1 MALEEPNY
9 VKEVLKSQWNL
20 AFIGIM
26 FLLMVFSGF
35 FLAFGALMLA
45 GEIFALIIAQLP
57 QVQHYYRL
65 KQQIDGQEDLAEKS
79 REIAQ
84 KLPPQYSQDFLG
96 VEQICDDIEAKFQD
110 SDASDNF
117 LLRDLIT
124 KLGSF
129 RFEYARMLNAHFITS
144 TKDVN
149 RLTNRLQSELQN
161 NVNLLQNE
169 KNKKIQ
175 EALKQNARILKQRL
189 TRALQ
194 MSDLQRLLEAR
205 LAVVKNSLNLL
216 HDEVTTAGNPKDMSS
231 AVNNLLLTLNIDE
244 ELKAT
249 YEDVLNDD
257 DLQIPLPAVNQ
268 QNPNIQA
275 QRQSN
280 IRRVK

>member
-1 MALEEPNY
+1 MAQEEPNY

-65 KQQIDGQEDLAEKS
+65 KQQIDGQENLAEKS
-79 REIAQ
+79 RELAQ
-84 KLPPQYSQDFLG
+84 KLPPQYSQDFLS
-96 VEQICDDIEAKFQD
+96 VEQICNDIESKFQG

-129 RFEYARMLNAHFITS
+129 RFEYARMLNGHFLTS

-149 RLTNRLQSELQN
+149 RLTARLQSELQN
-161 NVNLLQNE
+161 NVNLLQSE
-169 KNKKIQ
+169 KNAKVQ

-216 HDEVTTAGNPKDMSS
+216 HDEVTTTGNPEDMSS

-257 DLQIPLPAVNQ
+257 DVKIPLPAQTQTQNRNAQ
-268 QNPNIQA
+268 QQTNM
-275 QRQSN
+275 
-280 IRRVK
+280 RRMK

>member
-1 MALEEPNY
+1 MAQTEPNY

-35 FLAFGALMLA
+35 FLAFGALFLA

-65 KQQIDGQEDLAEKS
+65 KQQIDGQENLAEKS
-79 REIAQ
+79 RELAQ
-84 KLPPQYSQDFLG
+84 KLPPQYNQDFLS
-96 VEQICDDIEAKFQD
+96 VEQICNDIESKFQG

-129 RFEYARMLNAHFITS
+129 RFEYARMLNGHFLTS

-161 NVNLLQNE
+161 NVNLLQSE
-169 KNKKIQ
+169 KNAKVQ

-216 HDEVTTAGNPKDMSS
+216 HDEVTTTGNPEDMSS
-231 AVNNLLLTLNIDE
+231 AVNNLLLTLDIDE

-257 DLQIPLPAVNQ
+257 DVKIPLPAQTQTQNRNAQ
-268 QNPNIQA
+268 QQA
-275 QRQSN
+275 N
-280 IRRVK
+280 MRRMK

>member
-1 MALEEPNY
+1 MQTEPNY

-20 AFIGIM
+20 GFVGIMLFLMLVVNFIG
-26 FLLMVFSGF
+26 FGSLL
-35 FLAFGALMLA
+35 LA
-45 GEIFALIIAQLP
+45 GEVFAIILAQIEP
-57 QVQHYYRL
+57 IQRYYRL
-65 KQQIDGQEDLAEKS
+65 KQQIDGQENLAESS

-84 KLPPQYSQDFLG
+84 KLPPQYSQDFQS
-96 VEQICDDIEAKFQD
+96 VEQICSDIEQKFQG

-117 LLRDLIT
+117 LLKDLIT

-129 RFEYARMLNAHFITS
+129 RFEYARMLNAHFLTS

-161 NVNLLQNE
+161 NVNLLQTE
-169 KNKKIQ
+169 KNSKIQ

-216 HDEVTTAGNPKDMSS
+216 HDEVTTTGNPEDMSS
-231 AVNNLLLTLNIDE
+231 AVNNLLMTLNIDE

-257 DLQIPLPAVNQ
+257 DLQIPLPAANQ
-268 QNPNIQA
+268 QNPNLQA

-280 IRRVK
+280 LRRVK

>member
-1 MALEEPNY
+1 MAQEEPNY

-20 AFIGIM
+20 GFIGIM

-35 FLAFGALMLA
+35 FLAFGALFLA

-65 KQQIDGQEDLAEKS
+65 RQQIDGQENLAEKS
-79 REIAQ
+79 RELAQ
-84 KLPPQYSQDFLG
+84 KLPPQYGQDFLS
-96 VEQICDDIEAKFQD
+96 VEQICNDIESKFQG

-129 RFEYARMLNAHFITS
+129 RFEYARMLNAHFLTS

-149 RLTNRLQSELQN
+149 RLTGRLQAELQN

-169 KNKKIQ
+169 KNAKVQ

-194 MSDLQRLLEAR
+194 LSDLQRLLEAR

-216 HDEVTTAGNPKDMSS
+216 HDEVTTTGNPEDMSS

-257 DLQIPLPAVNQ
+257 VKIPLPAQTQTQNRNAQ
-268 QNPNIQA
+268 QQA
-275 QRQSN
+275 N
-280 IRRVK
+280 ARRMK

>member
-1 MALEEPNY
+1 MAQIEPNY
-9 VKEVLKSQWNL
+9 VKKVLSSQWNL
-20 AFIGIM
+20 GFVGIMVFLMLVINFIG
-26 FLLMVFSGF
+26 
-35 FLAFGALMLA
+35 FGALLLA
-45 GEIFALIIAQLP
+45 GEIFAIILAQLP
-57 QVQHYYRL
+57 AVQQYYRL
-65 KQQIDGQEDLAEKS
+65 KQQIEGQENLVEKS

-84 KLPPQYSQDFLG
+84 KLPPQYSQDYLG
-96 VEQICDDIEAKFQD
+96 VEEICYDIEQKFQG
-110 SDASDNF
+110 SEASDNF
-117 LLRDLIT
+117 LLKELIT

-129 RFEYARMLNAHFITS
+129 RHEYARMLNAHFLTS

-161 NVNLLQNE
+161 NLNLLQTE
-169 KNKKIQ
+169 KNAKVQ

-216 HDEVTTAGNPKDMSS
+216 HDEVTTTGSPEDMSS

-249 YEDVLNDD
+249 YEDVLSDD
-257 DLQIPLPAVNQ
+257 EFEIPLPNPQ
-268 QNPNIQA
+268 PNNPNL
-275 QRQSN
+275 QRQKQSN
-280 IRRVK
+280 LRRVK

>member
-1 MALEEPNY
+1 MAQTEPNY
-9 VKEVLKSQWNL
+9 VKKVLSSQWNL
-20 AFIGIM
+20 GFVGIM
-26 FLLMVFSGF
+26 VFLMLVINF
-35 FLAFGALMLA
+35 FGFGALLLA
-45 GEIFALIIAQLP
+45 GEIFAIVLAQIP
-57 QVQHYYRL
+57 AVQQYYRL
-65 KQQIDGQEDLAEKS
+65 REQIEGQENLVEQS

-84 KLPPQYSQDFLG
+84 KLPPQYSQDYRS
-96 VEQICDDIEAKFQD
+96 VEQICDDIERKFQN
-110 SDASDNF
+110 SDASNNF

-129 RFEYARMLNAHFITS
+129 RYEYARMLNAHFLSS
-144 TKDVN
+144 TRDVN
-149 RLTNRLQSELQN
+149 LLTTRLQKELQN
-161 NVNLLQNE
+161 NVNLLQAE
-169 KNKKIQ
+169 KNAKVQ

-216 HDEVTTAGNPKDMSS
+216 HDEVTTTGNPEDMSS

-257 DLQIPLPAVNQ
+257 EFEIPLPNQEQ
-268 QNPNIQA
+268 QNQNL
-275 QRQSN
+275 QRQRQGN
-280 IRRVK
+280 LRRVK

>member
-1 MALEEPNY
+1 MAQEEPNY

-35 FLAFGALMLA
+35 FLAFGALFLA

-65 KQQIDGQEDLAEKS
+65 KQQIDGQENLAEKS
-79 REIAQ
+79 RELAQ
-84 KLPPQYSQDFLG
+84 KLPPQYSQDFLS
-96 VEQICDDIEAKFQD
+96 VEQICNDIESKFQG

-129 RFEYARMLNAHFITS
+129 RFEYARMLNGHFLTS

-149 RLTNRLQSELQN
+149 RLTARLQSELQN
-161 NVNLLQNE
+161 NVNLLQSE
-169 KNKKIQ
+169 KNAKVQ

-216 HDEVTTAGNPKDMSS
+216 HDEVTTTGNPEDMSS

-257 DLQIPLPAVNQ
+257 DIKIPLPAQNQ
-268 QNPNIQA
+268 TQNRNAQQQA
-275 QRQSN
+275 N
-280 IRRVK
+280 MRRMK

>member
-1 MALEEPNY
+1 MAREEPNY

-35 FLAFGALMLA
+35 FLAFGSLMLA

-57 QVQHYYRL
+57 AVQHYYRL
-65 KQQIDGQEDLAEKS
+65 KLQIEGQENLKEKS
-79 REIAQ
+79 QEIA
-84 KLPPQYSQDFLG
+84 KGLPTQYQQDFVT
-96 VEQICDDIEAKFQD
+96 VEQLCDEIESKFEN
-110 SDASDNF
+110 SDASSNIF
-117 LLRDLIT
+117 LKDLIN

-129 RFEYARMLNAHFITS
+129 RFEYARMLQAHFLTANR
-144 TKDVN
+144 DVN
-149 RLTNRLQSELQN
+149 RLSTRLQSELQN
-161 NVNLLQNE
+161 NVNLFQNE
-169 KNKKIQ
+169 KSAKVKEVLQ
-175 EALKQNARILKQRL
+175 QNIRILKQRL
-189 TRALQ
+189 QKALQ

-205 LAVVKNSLNLL
+205 LAVVKNSLSLL
-216 HDEVTTAGNPKDMSS
+216 QDEVYSTTNPEDMSS

-257 DLQIPLPAVNQ
+257 VQVPLPSMPPTQNRNAQ
-268 QNPNIQA
+268 QQA
-275 QRQSN
+275 N

>member
-1 MALEEPNY
+1 MAQEEPNY

-35 FLAFGALMLA
+35 FLAFGALFLA

-65 KQQIDGQEDLAEKS
+65 RQQIDGQENLAEKS
-79 REIAQ
+79 RELAQ
-84 KLPPQYSQDFLG
+84 KLPPQYSQDFLS
-96 VEQICDDIEAKFQD
+96 VEQICNDIESKFQG

-129 RFEYARMLNAHFITS
+129 RFEYARMLNGHFLTS

-169 KNKKIQ
+169 KNAKVQ

-216 HDEVTTAGNPKDMSS
+216 HDEVTTTGNPEDMSS
-231 AVNNLLLTLNIDE
+231 AVNNLLLTLDIDE

-257 DLQIPLPAVNQ
+257 VQIPLPAQTQTQNRNAQ
-268 QNPNIQA
+268 QQA
-275 QRQSN
+275 N
-280 IRRVK
+280 MRRMK

>member
-1 MALEEPNY
+1 MAQSEPNY
-9 VKEVLKSQWNL
+9 VLEVLKSQWNL
-20 AFIGIM
+20 GFVGIM
-26 FLLMVFSGF
+26 LFLMLVVNF
-35 FLAFGALMLA
+35 FGFGALLLA
-45 GEIFALIIAQLP
+45 GEVFAIILAQIP
-57 QVQHYYRL
+57 AVQQYYRL
-65 KQQIDGQEDLAEKS
+65 KQQIEGQENLAEKS

-84 KLPPQYSQDFLG
+84 KLPPQYSSDFQS
-96 VEQICDDIEAKFQD
+96 VEYICNDIEQKFQG

-117 LLRDLIT
+117 LLKELIT

-129 RFEYARMLNAHFITS
+129 RYEYARMLNAHFLTS
-144 TKDVN
+144 TKDVT
-149 RLTNRLQSELQN
+149 RLTNRLQGELQN
-161 NVNLLQNE
+161 NVNLLQAE
-169 KNKKIQ
+169 KNAKVQ

-216 HDEVTTAGNPKDMSS
+216 HDEVTTTGSPEDMSS

-249 YEDVLNDD
+249 YEDVLSDED
-257 DLQIPLPAVNQ
+257 FELPVPNQ
-268 QNPNIQA
+268 QAQNPNLQR

-280 IRRVK
+280 LRRIK

>member
-1 MALEEPNY
+1 MAQTEPNY

-35 FLAFGALMLA
+35 FLAFGALFLA

-57 QVQHYYRL
+57 QVQRYYRL
-65 KQQIDGQEDLAEKS
+65 KQQIDGQENLAEKS
-79 REIAQ
+79 RELAQ
-84 KLPPQYSQDFLG
+84 KLPPQYNQDFLS
-96 VEQICDDIEAKFQD
+96 VEQICNDIESKFQG

-129 RFEYARMLNAHFITS
+129 RFEYARMLNGHFLTS

-161 NVNLLQNE
+161 NVNLLQSE
-169 KNKKIQ
+169 KNAKVQ

-216 HDEVTTAGNPKDMSS
+216 HDEVTTTGNPEDMSS
-231 AVNNLLLTLNIDE
+231 AVNNLLLTLDIDE

-257 DLQIPLPAVNQ
+257 DVKIPLPAQTQTQNRNAQ
-268 QNPNIQA
+268 QQA
-275 QRQSN
+275 N
-280 IRRVK
+280 MRRMK

>member
-1 MALEEPNY
+1 MVQSEPNY

-26 FLLMVFSGF
+26 SFLMLVTGF
-35 FLAFGALMLA
+35 ILAFGSLLLA
-45 GEIFALIIAQLP
+45 GEIFAILIAQIP
-57 QVQHYYRL
+57 AVQQYYRL
-65 KQQIDGQEDLAEKS
+65 KQQIEGQENLAEKS

-84 KLPPQYSQDFLG
+84 KLPPQYSQDFLS
-96 VEQICDDIEAKFQD
+96 VEQICDDIEHKFQG
-110 SDASDNF
+110 SDASNNF
-117 LLRDLIT
+117 LLKELIT

-129 RFEYARMLNAHFITS
+129 RYEYARMLNAHFLTS
-144 TKDVN
+144 TKDVT
-149 RLTNRLQSELQN
+149 RLTNRLQGELQN

-169 KNKKIQ
+169 KNAKVQ

-194 MSDLQRLLEAR
+194 MGDLQRLLEAR

-216 HDEVTTAGNPKDMSS
+216 HDEVTTTGSPEDMSS

-257 DLQIPLPAVNQ
+257 DFEIPLPNQ
-268 QNPNIQA
+268 QTQNPNL
-275 QRQSN
+275 QRQRQGN
-280 IRRVK
+280 LRRIK

>member
-1 MALEEPNY
+1 MAQIEPNY
-9 VKEVLKSQWNL
+9 VKKVLTSQWNL
-20 AFIGIM
+20 GFVGIMIFLMLIINFIG
-26 FLLMVFSGF
+26 
-35 FLAFGALMLA
+35 FGALLLA
-45 GEIFALIIAQLP
+45 GEIFAIVLAQLP
-57 QVQHYYRL
+57 AVQQYYRL
-65 KQQIDGQEDLAEKS
+65 QEQIEGQQNLKEKS
-79 REIAQ
+79 NEIAKQ
-84 KLPPQYSQDFLG
+84 LPPQYSSDFQS
-96 VEQICDDIEAKFQD
+96 VEYICDDIENKFQS
-110 SDASDNF
+110 SDASNNF

-129 RFEYARMLNAHFITS
+129 RYEYARMLNAHFLTS

-149 RLTNRLQSELQN
+149 RLTNRLQGELQN

-169 KNKKIQ
+169 KNAKVQ

-189 TRALQ
+189 QRALQ

-216 HDEVTTAGNPKDMSS
+216 HDEVTTTGNPEDMSS

-249 YEDVLNDD
+249 YEDVLSDD
-257 DLQIPLPAVNQ
+257 DFEIPLPNQQQ
-268 QNPNIQA
+268 QNPNLQR

-280 IRRVK
+280 LRRVK

>member
-1 MALEEPNY
+1 MAQEEPNY

-26 FLLMVFSGF
+26 FLLTVFSGF
-35 FLAFGALMLA
+35 FVAFGALFLA
-45 GEIFALIIAQLP
+45 GEIFASIIAQLP

-65 KQQIDGQEDLAEKS
+65 KQQIDGQENLAEKS

-84 KLPPQYSQDFLG
+84 KLPPQYSQDFLS
-96 VEQICDDIEAKFQD
+96 VEQICNDIENKFQG
-110 SDASDNF
+110 SDASENF

-129 RFEYARMLNAHFITS
+129 RFEYARMLNAHFLTS

-149 RLTNRLQSELQN
+149 RLTGRLQSELQN
-161 NVNLLQNE
+161 NINLLQNE
-169 KNKKIQ
+169 KNAKVQ

-216 HDEVTTAGNPKDMSS
+216 HDEVTTTGNPEDMSS

-257 DLQIPLPAVNQ
+257 DVQIPLPAQTQTQNRNAQ
-268 QNPNIQA
+268 QQA
-275 QRQSN
+275 N
-280 IRRVK
+280 VRRMK

>member
-1 MALEEPNY
+1 MAQTEPNY

-35 FLAFGALMLA
+35 FLAFGALFLA

-65 KQQIDGQEDLAEKS
+65 KQQIDGQENLAEKS

-84 KLPPQYSQDFLG
+84 KLPPQYSQDFLS
-96 VEQICDDIEAKFQD
+96 VEQICNDIESKFQG

-129 RFEYARMLNAHFITS
+129 RFEYARMLNAHFLTS

-149 RLTNRLQSELQN
+149 RLTSRLQSELQN
-161 NVNLLQNE
+161 NVNILQNE
-169 KNKKIQ
+169 KNAKVQ

-216 HDEVTTAGNPKDMSS
+216 HDEVTTTGNPEDMSS

-257 DLQIPLPAVNQ
+257 VQIPLPAQTQMQNRNAQ
-268 QNPNIQA
+268 QQA
-275 QRQSN
+275 N
-280 IRRVK
+280 MRRMK

>member
-1 MALEEPNY
+1 MAQTEPNY

-35 FLAFGALMLA
+35 FVAFGALFLA

-65 KQQIDGQEDLAEKS
+65 KQQIDGQENLAEKS

-84 KLPPQYSQDFLG
+84 KLPPQYSQDFLS
-96 VEQICDDIEAKFQD
+96 VEQICNDIENKFQG
-110 SDASDNF
+110 SDASENF

-129 RFEYARMLNAHFITS
+129 RFEYARMLNAHFLTS

-149 RLTNRLQSELQN
+149 RLTSRLQSELQN
-161 NVNLLQNE
+161 NVNILQNE
-169 KNKKIQ
+169 KNAKVQ

-216 HDEVTTAGNPKDMSS
+216 HDEVTTTGNPEDMSS

-257 DLQIPLPAVNQ
+257 VQIPLPAQTQTQNRNAQ
-268 QNPNIQA
+268 QQA
-275 QRQSN
+275 N
-280 IRRVK
+280 MRRMK

>member
-1 MALEEPNY
+1 MAQTEPNY

-35 FLAFGALMLA
+35 FVAFGALFLA

-65 KQQIDGQEDLAEKS
+65 KQQIDGQENLAENS

-84 KLPPQYSQDFLG
+84 KLPPQYSQDFLS
-96 VEQICDDIEAKFQD
+96 VEQICNDIENKFQG
-110 SDASDNF
+110 SDASENF

-129 RFEYARMLNAHFITS
+129 RFEYARMLNAHFLTS

-149 RLTNRLQSELQN
+149 RLTSRLQSELQN
-161 NVNLLQNE
+161 NVNILQNE
-169 KNKKIQ
+169 KNAKVQ

-216 HDEVTTAGNPKDMSS
+216 HDEVTTTGNPEDMSS

-257 DLQIPLPAVNQ
+257 VQIPLPAQTQTQNRNAQ
-268 QNPNIQA
+268 QQA
-275 QRQSN
+275 N
-280 IRRVK
+280 MRRMK

>member
-1 MALEEPNY
+1 MAQTEPNY

-35 FLAFGALMLA
+35 FLAFGALFLA

-65 KQQIDGQEDLAEKS
+65 KQQIDGQENLAEKS

-84 KLPPQYSQDFLG
+84 KLPPQYSQDFLS
-96 VEQICDDIEAKFQD
+96 VEQICNDIESKFQG

-129 RFEYARMLNAHFITS
+129 RFEYARMLNAHFLTS

-149 RLTNRLQSELQN
+149 RLTSRLQSELQN
-161 NVNLLQNE
+161 NVNILQNE
-169 KNKKIQ
+169 KNAKVQ

-216 HDEVTTAGNPKDMSS
+216 HDEVTTTGNPEDMSS

-257 DLQIPLPAVNQ
+257 VQIPLPAQTQTQNRNAQ
-268 QNPNIQA
+268 QQA
-275 QRQSN
+275 N
-280 IRRVK
+280 MRRMK

>member
-1 MALEEPNY
+1 MAQTEPNY

-35 FLAFGALMLA
+35 FLAFGALFLA

-65 KQQIDGQEDLAEKS
+65 KQQIDGQENLAEKS
-79 REIAQ
+79 RELAQ
-84 KLPPQYSQDFLG
+84 KLPPQYNQDFLS
-96 VEQICDDIEAKFQD
+96 VEQICNDIESKFQG

-129 RFEYARMLNAHFITS
+129 RFEYARMLNGHFLTS

-149 RLTNRLQSELQN
+149 RLTSRLQSELQN

-169 KNKKIQ
+169 KNAKVQ

-216 HDEVTTAGNPKDMSS
+216 HDEVTTTGNPEDMSS
-231 AVNNLLLTLNIDE
+231 AVNNLLLTLDIDE

-257 DLQIPLPAVNQ
+257 DVKIPLPAQTQTQNRNAQ
-268 QNPNIQA
+268 QQA
-275 QRQSN
+275 N
-280 IRRVK
+280 MRRMK

>member
-1 MALEEPNY
+1 MAQIEPNY
-9 VKEVLKSQWNL
+9 VKKVLTSQWNL
-20 AFIGIM
+20 GFVGIM
-26 FLLMVFSGF
+26 FFLMLVINFIG
-35 FLAFGALMLA
+35 FGALLLA
-45 GEIFALIIAQLP
+45 GEIFAIIIAQLP
-57 QVQHYYRL
+57 AVQQYYRL
-65 KQQIDGQEDLAEKS
+65 KQQIEGQENLVEKS

-84 KLPPQYSQDFLG
+84 KLPPQYSQDYLG
-96 VEQICDDIEAKFQD
+96 VEEICYDIEQKFQG
-110 SDASDNF
+110 SEASDNF
-117 LLRDLIT
+117 LLKELIT

-129 RFEYARMLNAHFITS
+129 RHEYARMLNAHFLTS

-161 NVNLLQNE
+161 NLNLLQAE
-169 KNKKIQ
+169 KNAKVQ

-216 HDEVTTAGNPKDMSS
+216 HDEVTTTGSPADMSS
-231 AVNNLLLTLNIDE
+231 AVNNLLLTLDIDE

-249 YEDVLNDD
+249 YENVLSDD
-257 DLQIPLPAVNQ
+257 DFEVPLPNSQ
-268 QNPNIQA
+268 GQNPNLQR

-280 IRRVK
+280 LRRVK

>member
-1 MALEEPNY
+1 
-9 VKEVLKSQWNL
+9 
-20 AFIGIM
+20 
-26 FLLMVFSGF
+26 
-35 FLAFGALMLA
+35 
-45 GEIFALIIAQLP
+45 
-57 QVQHYYRL
+57 
-65 KQQIDGQEDLAEKS
+65 
-79 REIAQ
+79 
-84 KLPPQYSQDFLG
+84 
-96 VEQICDDIEAKFQD
+96 
-110 SDASDNF
+110 
-117 LLRDLIT
+117 
-124 KLGSF
+124 
-129 RFEYARMLNAHFITS
+129 MLNAHFLTS

-169 KNKKIQ
+169 KNAKVQ

-216 HDEVTTAGNPKDMSS
+216 HDEVTTTGNPSDMSS

-257 DLQIPLPAVNQ
+257 DIEIPLPNPQTNNQ
-268 QNPNIQA
+268 N
-275 QRQSN
+275 QRQRQGN
-280 IRRVK
+280 LRRIK

>member
-1 MALEEPNY
+1 MAQEEPNY

-35 FLAFGALMLA
+35 FLAFGALFLA

-65 KQQIDGQEDLAEKS
+65 KQQIDGQENLAEKS

-84 KLPPQYSQDFLG
+84 KLPPQYSQDFLS
-96 VEQICDDIEAKFQD
+96 VEQICNDIESKFQG
-110 SDASDNF
+110 SDASENF

-129 RFEYARMLNAHFITS
+129 RFEYARMLNAHFLTS

-149 RLTNRLQSELQN
+149 RLTARLQSELQN
-161 NVNLLQNE
+161 NVNLLQSE
-169 KNKKIQ
+169 KNAKVQ

-216 HDEVTTAGNPKDMSS
+216 HDEVTTTGNPEDMSS

-257 DLQIPLPAVNQ
+257 DVKIPLPAQTQPQNRNAQ
-268 QNPNIQA
+268 QQA
-275 QRQSN
+275 N
-280 IRRVK
+280 MRRMK

>member
-1 MALEEPNY
+1 MQNEPNY
-9 VKEVLKSQWNL
+9 VKKVLTSQWNL
-20 AFIGIM
+20 GFVGIMAFLMLVVNFIG
-26 FLLMVFSGF
+26 
-35 FLAFGALMLA
+35 FGALLLA
-45 GEIFALIIAQLP
+45 GEIFAIVLAQLP
-57 QVQHYYRL
+57 AIQQYYRL
-65 KQQIDGQEDLAEKS
+65 REQIEGQENLVETS
-79 REIAQ
+79 RDIAK
-84 KLPPQYSQDFLG
+84 KLPPQYSQDFQS
-96 VEQICDDIEAKFQD
+96 VEQICDDIEQKFQG
-110 SDASDNF
+110 SDANNNF
-117 LLRDLIT
+117 LLKDLIT

-129 RFEYARMLNAHFITS
+129 RFEYARMLNAHFLTS

-149 RLTNRLQSELQN
+149 RLTNRLQAELQN

-169 KNKKIQ
+169 KNAKVQ

-216 HDEVTTAGNPKDMSS
+216 HDEVTTTGNPEDMSS

-257 DLQIPLPAVNQ
+257 DFEVPLPNQ
-268 QNPNIQA
+268 QTDNQNL
-275 QRQSN
+275 QRQRQGN
-280 IRRVK
+280 LRRVK